1 LVIIL
6 LYLGRYEEQFIE
18 RRKQQLQAF
27 VDAVCRHP
35 VLSRGWVWRQHF
47 ITCTDEKRWKSGKR
61 KAESRNT
68 SAETLTGANVFFVI
82 RVMPADGSNDPPPS
96 INPAILYVCYNVIT
110 NYLFNIFTI

>member
-1 LVIIL
+1 MKIIIII
-6 LYLGRYEEQFIE
+6 YLGRYEEHFIE

-35 VLSRGWVWRQHF
+35 VLSRSWVWRRHF

-68 SAETLTGANVFFVI
+68 SAETLAGANIFFAI
-82 RVMPADGSNDPPPS
+82 RAISADSNNDQPLPP
-96 INPAILYVCYNVIT
+96 INQALLWV
-110 NYLFNIFTI
+110 L